1 MNPAR
6 FRKLSIAKFGLA
18 VAALSVAGASAF
30 LAVPVAAADRGIAQD
45 SAGSPAPSG
54 GDVPPPPPP
63 TLDGESPPATA
74 PSDLSTLTPPPPD
87 SLKEAGKSED
97 EAAKA
102 DAEKPVD
109 EPASAEGALGDSTPI
124 ESTPEPSR
132 MNSDDYDPRV
142 PPHYYYRPQF
152 GVSFMASSNAFKT
165 YSDGMVARGFSILF
179 EYQPKFVQKIG
190 VLSIGPAVS
199 VYPIFSSGKISTNA
213 WSIWSIGGI
222 VRYQAR
228 WFRNQWLV
236 PTIGFAFD
244 RISYNA
250 AQGNGVAGSTT
261 QSGPVFGLMLLLNA
275 IDPDTAAASFV
286 EPGIVRSYLF
296 AELKKPTGGDAVI
309 VPANPVYQFGLRIE
323 F

>member
-6 FRKLSIAKFGLA
+6 LRKLSIAKFGLA

-30 LAVPVAAADRGIAQD
+30 LAVSVAAADRGIAQD

-152 GVSFMASSNAFKT
+152 GVSFMGTARAFASIGGGT
-165 YSDGMVARGFSILF
+165 VRGFSLLF
-179 EYQPKFVQKIG
+179 EYQPRFVQKIG
-190 VLSIGPAVS
+190 VLSIGPTVA
-199 VYPIFSSGKISTNA
+199 VYPIYVSNSLSGSA
-213 WSIWSIGGI
+213 ASIWSVGGI

-236 PTIGFAFD
+236 PTVGFAFD

-250 AQGNGVAGSTT
+250 SAGSGNAGSTT